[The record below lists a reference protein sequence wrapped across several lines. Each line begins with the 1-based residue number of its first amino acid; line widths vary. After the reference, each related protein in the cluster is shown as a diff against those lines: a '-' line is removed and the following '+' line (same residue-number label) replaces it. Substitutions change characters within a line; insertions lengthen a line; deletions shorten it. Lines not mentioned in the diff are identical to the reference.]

1 MACYKIRTG
10 TPRFQIDAGT
20 PLLPQRNPLNTLLKQ
35 IKGLA
40 STHDPGVQQ
49 LDDKLYY
56 TLRSTDTTPA
66 TFYGLTNIH
75 KPGVPLRPIASSINC
90 PTYQV
95 FKHLA
100 SILSPLQNNKYTVIN
115 SCDFVEK
122 ARFVTSPR
130 RNLWYL
136 SMWYPSSH
144 LNQQLWHSRRLRK
157 DLKLVRPSRKEQRC
171 LLTASWICSNLCSI
185 TTTSS
190 LMALSTNKHLAAQW
204 AHLSA
209 QFWQS

>member
-1 MACYKIRTG
+1 MTTNKKSMACYKIRTG

-66 TFYGLTNIH
+66 TFYGLPKIH
-75 KPGVPLRPIASSINC
+75 KPGVPLRLITSSINC
-90 PTYQV
+90 PTYQL

-100 SILSPLQNNKYTVIN
+100 SILSPLPNNKYTVTN

-122 ARFVTSPR
+122 VSVRNISP
-130 RNLWYL
+130 
-136 SMWYPSSH
+136 
-144 LNQQLWHSRRLRK
+144 
-157 DLKLVRPSRKEQRC
+157 
-171 LLTASWICSNLCSI
+171 
-185 TTTSS
+185 
-190 LMALSTNKHLAAQW
+190 
-204 AHLSA
+204 
-209 QFWQS
+209 